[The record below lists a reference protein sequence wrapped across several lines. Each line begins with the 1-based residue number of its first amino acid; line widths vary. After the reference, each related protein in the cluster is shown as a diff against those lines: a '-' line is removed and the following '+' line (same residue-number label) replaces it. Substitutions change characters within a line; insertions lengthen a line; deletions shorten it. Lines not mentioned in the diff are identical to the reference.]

1 MSSVVL
7 FLRSGDEDEGEI
19 SSNDIME
26 ATLVASNGE
35 ELDRM
40 TVVELKEK
48 LRSMGLSTSGKKAD
62 LIQRLMDVPK
72 AR

>member
-1 MSSVVL
+1 MVVL
-7 FLRSGDEDEGEI
+7 FLRSGEEDEGEI
-19 SSNDIME
+19 SSDEIME

-40 TVVELKEK
+40 TVVELKGK

-62 LIQRLMDVPK
+62 LING
-72 AR
+72 